1 MIHIDVFMAMTGKYY
16 EFACDPDAP
25 VGLLCRQMT
34 ESVLEMEHMQA
45 GEGQSHSEENRGRSQ
60 EDWSHSEEDRGRLEE
75 DWSCSEEN
83 RSLSQED
90 LRMYSI
96 DLQKQLSAGKSLSEQ
111 GIRGGSRM
119 IVLHGE

>member
-34 ESVLEMEHMQA
+34 ESVLEMEHMQS
-45 GEGQSHSEENRGRSQ
+45 GESQDPSGVDQSHSEEIGDRLEEDWSHSEENRGR
-60 EDWSHSEEDRGRLEE
+60 
-75 DWSCSEEN
+75 
-83 RSLSQED
+83 SQED

-119 IVLHGE
+119 IVLHGG

>member
-1 MIHIDVFMAMTGKYY
+1 MIHIDVFMAITGKYY

-45 GEGQSHSEENRGRSQ
+45 GEGQSHSEENR
-60 EDWSHSEEDRGRLEE
+60 
-75 DWSCSEEN
+75 
-83 RSLSQED
+83 SLSQED

-119 IVLHGE
+119 IVLHGG

>member
-60 EDWSHSEEDRGRLEE
+60 ED
-75 DWSCSEEN
+75 
-83 RSLSQED
+83 

-119 IVLHGE
+119 IVLHGG